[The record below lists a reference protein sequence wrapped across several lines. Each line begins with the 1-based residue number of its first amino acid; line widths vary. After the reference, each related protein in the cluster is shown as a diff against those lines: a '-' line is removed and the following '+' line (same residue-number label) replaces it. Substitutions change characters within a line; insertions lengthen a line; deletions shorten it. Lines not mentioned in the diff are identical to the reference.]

1 MDEPINGSL
10 PDFFSD
16 EYFMK
21 EALKEA
27 RKALE
32 KDEIPVG
39 AVITCKNRIVA
50 RAHNLTEILGDVTA
64 HAEMQA
70 ITAAAEYLG
79 GKYLTDCTIYVTL
92 EPCSMCASAL
102 GWAQIQRIVYGTSD
116 PKKDSPGFLPGYC
129 TRKPLFLREFWKKNP
144 GRYWKSFSMPEEN
157 EFPSPLF
164 CRTLTTILF

>member
-1 MDEPINGSL
+1 MDEPINESL

-16 EYFMK
+16 EFFMK

-27 RKALE
+27 LKALE

-50 RAHNLTEILGDVTA
+50 RAHNLTETLGDVTA

-92 EPCSMCASAL
+92 EPCSMCAAAL

-116 PKKDSPGFLPGYC
+116 HKKGYTRFSSRVLHPKTLVSSGILETESRQVLKKFFNAR
-129 TRKPLFLREFWKKNP
+129 RK
-144 GRYWKSFSMPEEN
+144 
-157 EFPSPLF
+157 
-164 CRTLTTILF
+164 

>member
-116 PKKDSPGFLPGYC
+116 PKKGF
-129 TRKPLFLREFWKKNP
+129 TR
-144 GRYWKSFSMPEEN
+144 FSSRVLHPK
-157 EFPSPLF
+157 
-164 CRTLTTILF
+164 TLVSSGILEKESRQVLEKFFHARRK

>member
-1 MDEPINGSL
+1 MDEPINESL

-27 RKALE
+27 QKALDQ
-32 KDEIPVG
+32 DEIPVG

-50 RAHNLTEILGDVTA
+50 RAHNLTETLGDVTA

-79 GKYLTDCTIYVTL
+79 GKYLTDCTIYITL
-92 EPCSMCASAL
+92 EPCSMCAAAL

-116 PKKDSPGFLPGYC
+116 PKKGF
-129 TRKPLFLREFWKKNP
+129 TR
-144 GRYWKSFSMPEEN
+144 FSSRVLHPK
-157 EFPSPLF
+157 
-164 CRTLTTILF
+164 TLVSSGILETESRQVLEKFFHARRK

>member
-1 MDEPINGSL
+1 MDEPINESL

-27 RKALE
+27 RKALG
-32 KDEIPVG
+32 KNEIPVG
-39 AVITCKNRIVA
+39 AVITCNNRMVA
-50 RAHNLTEILGDVTA
+50 RAHNLTESLGDVTA

-92 EPCSMCASAL
+92 EPCSMCAAAL
-102 GWAQIQRIVYGTSD
+102 GWAQIQRLVYGTSD
-116 PKKDSPGFLPGYC
+116 PKKGFTLFSSRVLHPKTLVSSGIME
-129 TRKPLFLREFWKKNP
+129 TESRHLLEKFFHARRK
-144 GRYWKSFSMPEEN
+144 
-157 EFPSPLF
+157 
-164 CRTLTTILF
+164 